1 MNEEL
6 GLAAWGWTADWQR
19 TWQEL
24 DLTGSA
30 QLLPG
35 RILSQRDDI
44 FTVALQGST
53 VQAHSAGSLFQ
64 RSSEEERPAVG
75 DWVAVELSED
85 NALVT
90 QVLARSS
97 RFMRE
102 AVLGRGVAQM
112 VAANVDVI
120 LVVCPFS
127 NFNANRIERLLLA
140 ICGGG
145 AEPMLVL
152 TKGDLVSLE
161 EQQALILESGT
172 LMEGLTVV
180 CTSSARKSPELVR
193 AEFEPL
199 LQAGQTYALIG
210 TSGAGKSTLINC
222 LMGEERQMTGE
233 VRETDGKGRHVTSFR
248 ELFALP
254 GGALIMDTPGM
265 REFAVWAEVGGLEC
279 VFADIVGL
287 VEECRFS
294 NCTHHSEPGCA
305 VQSAIKG
312 GALALRRFENWRTL
326 KSEMEGNLERRS
338 VMEGRRQRVDYQRKK
353 TRDQRYSKR

>member
-1 MNEEL
+1 MNDDA
-6 GLAAWGWTADWQR
+6 GLSAWGWTADWQT

-24 DLTGSA
+24 GLTGSA
-30 QLLPG
+30 QPG

-44 FTVALQGST
+44 FTVAIDGST
-53 VQAHSAGSLFQ
+53 TQAHSSGSLFQ

-75 DWVAVELSED
+75 DWVAVELTED

-90 QVLARSS
+90 QVLPRNS

-120 LVVCPFS
+120 FVVCPIS

-152 TKGDLVSLE
+152 TKGDLISLE
-161 EQQALILESGT
+161 EKQALVLESST

-199 LQAGQTYALIG
+199 LEVGKTYALIG

-233 VRETDGKGRHVTSFR
+233 VRDSDGKGRHVTSFR

-254 GGALIMDTPGM
+254 GGALVMDTPGM
-265 REFAVWAEVGGLEC
+265 REFAVWSEAGGLER
-279 VFADIVGL
+279 VFADIVRL
-287 VEECRFS
+287 AEQCKFS
-294 NCTHHSEPGCA
+294 NCAHQSEPGCA
-305 VQSAIKG
+305 IQSALASG
-312 GALALRRFENWRTL
+312 TLALRRFENWRTL
-326 KSEMEGNLERRS
+326 DSEMEGNLERRS